1 MRSNNGDL
9 LGVNSVEV
17 DVFGLSAGDG
27 AEGQRGEKVRRRGAR
42 EETGGDH
49 AAVWW
54 RDGLLG
60 WLPTPAVVY

>member
-1 MRSNNGDL
+1 M
-9 LGVNSVEV
+9 EV
-17 DVFGLSAGDG
+17 DAFGLSAGDG

-54 RDGLLG
+54 RNGLLG